1 MKTLCLK
8 RINKDLKE
16 IANSPLEGI
25 GIASIDNDP
34 MKYVVNLKI
43 MTGVY
48 EGYCIQLLLTFSDNY
63 PIRPPKLLIYP
74 GQSFDNIYH
83 HHIFRSEIK
92 DEKERYFNK
101 FCYDLLEND
110 FLSTS
115 SEEHTGWNPSYTI
128 STLLLQI
135 QTFLSKPDFPTGYV
149 PPKEKIDEL
158 MKSMNTYEKS
168 FVIKNDKNENI
179 TKIHTWKNPYP
190 EMFFIKKEDSIE
202 IKEGND
208 SAIPKEIKE
217 DLTCFIS
224 RLNYIDD
231 KNILLGY
238 PMKRI
243 KNGTIIP
250 IPEILSYEGFIEELS
265 KNDVNNEMDSYFD
278 GLIFENIYRD
288 YHRNY
293 ILNRI
298 SEYLHINDN
307 DNDNDNNNGFNEIN
321 NLLNIDEDILMFPR
335 RHFFHFFS
343 SSYSRNYGY
352 FKSANNEFYNSWLPI
367 FINEEHFEKN
377 KTTILNYFSI
387 LKYGNSGIKKYDFHP
402 QYIFEIMPNILSNM
416 IKKMT
421 INKISSSFLKCFFQ
435 NVLMFKKLEKKYNN
449 IFIKYQKFYLNRNIN
464 KILKQDEIFDL
475 VKELLELLILFYY
488 SDNKDGQN
496 MNDQLN
502 NYIKKLKNLL
512 CLKLF
517 EKEKFY
523 FKNPKS
529 FINDLKRNKLFD
541 KIVDI
546 IFLNSDYLLL
556 YNKQSL
562 LNISEIIRN
571 RIIKQMNINFKDL
584 YTNLNDQIKK
594 KIQKILMN
602 EVNFSSY
609 LNLNSIPS
617 LLKEKGIYA
626 DFFSYSSKFISIFD
640 FFRQKILD
648 KNFLNELEKNFGI
661 FMNNEPFIE
670 QLNQR
675 KKNWENSES
684 IIKTFLGDK
693 NLNSI
698 KNLIHLYYL
707 NLILGKYSSNYTR
720 HPGEFVDFPFM
731 KIDNHDNCLYL
742 TLSERVKYILK
753 KERDL
758 FCLKYK
764 MMFYKKEIVK
774 DKIMKKNKRERI
786 NIKRS
791 CNKNYNKAIR
801 TYNTKKHR

>member
-1 MKTLCLK
+1 MFLCLK
-8 RINKDLKE
+8 NQK
-16 IANSPLEGI
+16 
-25 GIASIDNDP
+25 
-34 MKYVVNLKI
+34 
-43 MTGVY
+43 
-48 EGYCIQLLLTFSDNY
+48 
-63 PIRPPKLLIYP
+63 
-74 GQSFDNIYH
+74 
-83 HHIFRSEIK
+83 
-92 DEKERYFNK
+92 
-101 FCYDLLEND
+101 
-110 FLSTS
+110 
-115 SEEHTGWNPSYTI
+115 
-128 STLLLQI
+128 
-135 QTFLSKPDFPTGYV
+135 
-149 PPKEKIDEL
+149 
-158 MKSMNTYEKS
+158 
-168 FVIKNDKNENI
+168 
-179 TKIHTWKNPYP
+179 
-190 EMFFIKKEDSIE
+190 
-202 IKEGND
+202 
-208 SAIPKEIKE
+208 
-217 DLTCFIS
+217 
-224 RLNYIDD
+224 
-231 KNILLGY
+231 KNI
-238 PMKRI
+238 
-243 KNGTIIP
+243 II
-250 IPEILSYEGFIEELS
+250 F
-265 KNDVNNEMDSYFD
+265 
-278 GLIFENIYRD
+278 
-288 YHRNY
+288 
-293 ILNRI
+293 
-298 SEYLHINDN
+298 
-307 DNDNDNNNGFNEIN
+307 
-321 NLLNIDEDILMFPR
+321 LLNI
-335 RHFFHFFS
+335 
-343 SSYSRNYGY
+343 
-352 FKSANNEFYNSWLPI
+352 K
-367 FINEEHFEKN
+367 
-377 KTTILNYFSI
+377 
-387 LKYGNSGIKKYDFHP
+387 
-402 QYIFEIMPNILSNM
+402 
-416 IKKMT
+416 
-421 INKISSSFLKCFFQ
+421 
-435 NVLMFKKLEKKYNN
+435 
-449 IFIKYQKFYLNRNIN
+449 NRNIN

-496 MNDQLN
+496 INDQLN

-617 LLKEKGIYA
+617 LLKEKEIY

-707 NLILGKYSSNYTR
+707 NLILGKYSSNYVR
-720 HPGEFVDFPFM
+720 YNGKFVDFPFM
-731 KIDNHDNCLYL
+731 KIDYYHNWLYL

-801 TYNTKKHR
+801 TYNTKKHRQIIII